1 MPWDSARLGIS
12 RPASLER
19 FRGLESQVSRWIIG
33 LLATCATI
41 VLGQTGAS
49 AQPLRST
56 ANLDGIYLALGP
68 VAAVVHDP
76 EGWDGVFGGELT
88 VARVTEHRA
97 VAAVALNLGG
107 ARFGMRSAGRL
118 WLEGMVGTGRLLGVV
133 VGVAAGPTLEVD
145 EQIPPRV
152 GVQGSLWLY
161 AGVLPYLRVGAVRDA
176 GSFVEIGVKVSLP
189 AVRW

>member
-1 MPWDSARLGIS
+1 
-12 RPASLER
+12 
-19 FRGLESQVSRWIIG
+19 
-33 LLATCATI
+33 
-41 VLGQTGAS
+41 
-49 AQPLRST
+49 
-56 ANLDGIYLALGP
+56 
-68 VAAVVHDP
+68 
-76 EGWDGVFGGELT
+76 
-88 VARVTEHRA
+88 

-107 ARFGMRSAGRL
+107 ARFGMRNAGRL

-161 AGVLPYLRVGAVRDA
+161 AGVLPYLRVGAVRDG